1 MAVRK
6 LPHKV
11 NVDMLAIVSGGL
23 KLGAQVDVQGDALA
37 VLAAVPEETLWLEN
51 QNSTHTRAAYRGDIR
66 GFMATVGITT
76 AEQLRRVDRA
86 TVVAWTRDLEASGAK
101 PATIR
106 RKLAA
111 LSSLFTHLVRHRA
124 SDANPCREI
133 KRPRVNRREG
143 QTPAFSVE
151 QARALLDAPPANTVL
166 GLRDRAILSVGLQ
179 AGPRRSAIAGLTV
192 RDFFVDR
199 GYDSLR
205 FRWKGG
211 YEHALT
217 LHPQTAQRI
226 RQYLAGAGHAGD
238 VDGPLFR
245 PVRAQLALIG
255 RRHLDAKEIGRIV
268 QRYVAALGIRGRF
281 SAHSMRATFIT
292 RALENGASLEEVQR
306 AAGHADASTTT
317 LYDRRCFTPDK
328 SAAFFASY

>member
-1 MAVRK
+1 V
-6 LPHKV
+6 
-11 NVDMLAIVSGGL
+11 I
-23 KLGAQVDVQGDALA
+23 
-37 VLAAVPEETLWLEN
+37 
-51 QNSTHTRAAYRGDIR
+51 
-66 GFMATVGITT
+66 
-76 AEQLRRVDRA
+76 
-86 TVVAWTRDLEASGAK
+86 AWKRELEASGAK

-124 SDANPCREI
+124 VGANPCREI
-133 KRPRVNRREG
+133 KRPSVNRREG
-143 QTPAFSVE
+143 RTPAFSVE
-151 QARALLDAPPANTVL
+151 EARALLDAPPANTIL

-192 RDFFVDR
+192 GDFFVDR

-226 RQYLAGAGHAGD
+226 RQYLGEAGHGQD

-245 PVRAQLALIG
+245 PIRVQLEG
-255 RRHLDAKEIGRIV
+255 GDRRHLDAGEIGRIV
-268 QRYVAALGIRGRF
+268 QRYVKAAGIRGRF

-306 AAGHADASTTT
+306 APATPLRRPRSSTIAGVSRPTRV
-317 LYDRRCFTPDK
+317 RRC
-328 SAAFFASY
+328 S